1 MSEYSDLISELS
13 NPVRIKILFMLTE
26 KAATLTDIAEKLGDI
41 SKSEVSRHLSRLMK
55 CGFIQKELP
64 SGRKYEI
71 SSFGK
76 VLITIFRPI
85 DFIFRYSE
93 YFRTHRIDD
102 LPMHL
107 IREIDVIKDCEFV
120 SGTGEVMFKIKE
132 FQKTPAEERWVM
144 VAAAF
149 PFESVSAKKVNY
161 IFVPEILKREGTT
174 RKAHPKTQFRVRI
187 LDNITIAMAF
197 NSLGQGLICFPKTS
211 DDKPDYS
218 EAIIIKD
225 VKGIDF
231 LKKLWEHF
239 WSKGKVY
246 A

>member
-1 MSEYSDLISELS
+1 MSEYSNLISELS
-13 NPVRIKILFMLTE
+13 NPIRIKILFMLNE
-26 KAATLTDIAEKLGDI
+26 KATTLTDIAEKLGNI

-55 CGFIQKELP
+55 YGFIQKKLP

-71 SSFGK
+71 SPFGK
-76 VLITIFRPI
+76 VVISIFRPI
-85 DFIFRYSE
+85 NFIFQYSK
-93 YFRTHRIDD
+93 YFKTHQIDD

-107 IREIDVIKDCEFV
+107 IREIDAIKDCEFV

-144 VAAAF
+144 IAEAF

-161 IFVPEILKREGTT
+161 IFVPEILKREGPT
-174 RKAHPKTQFRVRI
+174 RKKHFKTQYRVRI
-187 LDNITIAMAF
+187 LENITIALAL
-197 NSLGQGLICFPKTS
+197 NSLGQGLICFPKTG
-211 DDKPDYS
+211 DDKPDYT
-218 EAIIIKD
+218 EGIIIKD
-225 VKGIDF
+225 VNGIDF

>member
-13 NPVRIKILFMLTE
+13 NPIRIKILFMLNE
-26 KAATLTDIAEKLGDI
+26 KAATLTDIAEKLGEI
-41 SKSEVSRHLSRLMK
+41 SKSEVSRHLSRLTK
-55 CGFIQKELP
+55 HGFIQKELP

-107 IREIDVIKDCEFV
+107 IRELDLMKDCEFV
-120 SGTGEVMFKIKE
+120 SGTGEVMYKIKE
-132 FQKTPAEERWVM
+132 FQKTPAEERWIM
-144 VAAAF
+144 IAAAF
-149 PFESVSAKKVNY
+149 PFESVSAKKANY
-161 IFVPEILKREGTT
+161 ILFPEILKLEGAS
-174 RKAHPKTQFRVRI
+174 RKTHPKTQFRIRI
-187 LDNITIAMAF
+187 LENITIAMAF
-197 NSLGQGLICFPKTS
+197 NSLGQGIIGFPKTN
-211 DDKPDYS
+211 DNKPDYS
-218 EAIIIKD
+218 EVIVIKD
-225 VKGIDF
+225 AKGIDF

-239 WSKGKVY
+239 WSKAKVY

>member
-1 MSEYSDLISELS
+1 MLS
-13 NPVRIKILFMLTE
+13 E

-41 SKSEVSRHLSRLMK
+41 SKSEVSRHLSRLTK
-55 CGFIQKELP
+55 HGFIQKELS

-76 VLITIFRPI
+76 VVISIFRPI
-85 DFIFRYSE
+85 DFIFLYSE

-102 LPMHL
+102 LPIPL
-107 IREIDVIKDCEFV
+107 IREIDLIKGCEFV
-120 SGTGEVMFKIKE
+120 SGTGEVMYKIKE

-144 VAAAF
+144 NATAF

-161 IFVPEILKREGTT
+161 IFIPEILKHEVGA

-197 NSLGQGLICFPKTS
+197 NSLGQGLICFPKIG
-211 DDKPDYS
+211 DDKPDYA
-218 EAIIIKD
+218 EGIIIKD

-239 WSKGKVY
+239 WSKAKDY

>member
-71 SSFGK
+71 SSFGM
-76 VLITIFRPI
+76 VVMSIFRPI
-85 DFIFRYSE
+85 DFIFRYSK

-120 SGTGEVMFKIKE
+120 S
-132 FQKTPAEERWVM
+132 M

-161 IFVPEILKREGTT
+161 IFVTEILNREGTT